1 MLCYPSVDPIAND
14 VLYSKDEN
22 MNSRQWNS

>member
-1 MLCYPSVDPIAND
+1 MPCYPALDPTAKY
-14 VLYSKDEN
+14 VLYNKDEN

>member
-1 MLCYPSVDPIAND
+1 MPCYPALDPTVKD
-14 VLYSKDEN
+14 VLYNKDEN